1 MKKNEIYEIISEK
14 RGKGETLTD
23 SESQIASSYWTPEE
37 MRQMTWISLKAR
49 GCVCSTSVNTSCD
62 VHKQHGQVSHPKVV
76 VEEEHNTVQRVFLD

>member
-49 GCVCSTSVNTSCD
+49 GCVCST
-62 VHKQHGQVSHPKVV
+62 
-76 VEEEHNTVQRVFLD
+76 R